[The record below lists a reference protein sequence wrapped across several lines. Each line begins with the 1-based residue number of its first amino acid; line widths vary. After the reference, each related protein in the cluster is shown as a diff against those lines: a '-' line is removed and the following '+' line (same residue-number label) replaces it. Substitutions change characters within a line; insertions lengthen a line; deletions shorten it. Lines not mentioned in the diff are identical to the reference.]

1 MKSGILAG
9 MLLATVMAGPAFAQG
24 APIKLANVAELSG
37 GGATVGTNWKNGI
50 DLAIEEINAKGGVLG
65 RKLEVT
71 HADSQSNPGV
81 ARAQV
86 QKALDGEPYVLLGP
100 GYSGSVKVTAPLAA
114 EAGIAQ
120 IMGGEAAELTQA
132 GNKFLFRT
140 SFGQQSSMPKVAK
153 YINDEVKA
161 KSVAIVWVNN
171 DFGRGGRDVIT
182 KEFGKYGIKVA
193 ADLSTEA
200 GQADF
205 AADVSKIK
213 AAAPDAVFVYLNEE
227 ESARILKELKRQAVT
242 VPLVGET
249 TLIGQK
255 VVELAGD
262 AANGAR
268 GHVGLTTDAPV
279 DLIKAFRDKFSK
291 KYNYVPDHNGL
302 KGLSRDLHDQG
313 HHRKD
318 GQGRFEGVRRQS
330 SRPHHQ
336 GGQRA
341 GHPDGCDLRRE
352 RRHRSPGF
360 PGRDRRWQ
368 AGHQEGAAEAELEH
382 DPEKCEAVFP
392 SRDQTRQSVDD
403 AELMLTY

>member
-1 MKSGILAG
+1 MEMRSRIFAG
-9 MLLATVMAGPAFAQG
+9 LLLATVAAGAAFAQSAG
-24 APIKLANVAELSG
+24 PIKLANVAELSG
-37 GGATVGTNWKNGI
+37 GGATVGNNWKNGI
-50 DLAIEEINAKGGVLG
+50 DLAIEEINAKGGLLG

-86 QKALDGEPYVLLGP
+86 QKALDNEPYVLLGP
-100 GYSGSVKVTAPLAA
+100 GYSGSVKVTSPLAA
-114 EAGIAQ
+114 EAGISQ
-120 IMGGEAAELTQA
+120 IMGGEAAELTQS

-153 YINDEVKA
+153 YINDELKA

-171 DFGRGGRDVIT
+171 DFGKGGRDVIT
-182 KEFGKYGIKVA
+182 KEFAKYGIKVA
-193 ADLSTEA
+193 ADISTEA

-213 AAAPDAVFVYLNEE
+213 AAAPDAVFVYVNEE
-227 ESARILKELKRQAVT
+227 ESARMLKELKRQSIS

-249 TLIGQK
+249 TLVGQK

-279 DLIKAFRDKFSK
+279 DLVKAFREKFVK

-302 KGLSRDLHDQG
+302 KGYLAIYMIKATTEKMGKVDPKAFADTLHGLTIKAANEPGILMDVTFDEKGDIDRQG
-313 HHRKD
+313 
-318 GQGRFEGVRRQS
+318 FLVEIVEGKQVVKQVL
-330 SRPHHQ
+330 PK
-336 GGQRA
+336 
-341 GHPDGCDLRRE
+341 L
-352 RRHRSPGF
+352 
-360 PGRDRRWQ
+360 
-368 AGHQEGAAEAELEH
+368 
-382 DPEKCEAVFP
+382 K
-392 SRDQTRQSVDD
+392 
-403 AELMLTY
+403 

>member
-1 MKSGILAG
+1 MKSIILAG
-9 MLLATVMAGPAFAQG
+9 LCSAVLLSGAAYAQSG
-24 APIKLANVAELSG
+24 APIKIANVAELSG
-37 GGATVGTNWKNGI
+37 GGATVGNNWKNGI
-50 DLAIEEINAKGGVLG
+50 DLAVEEINAKGGILG
-65 RKLEVT
+65 RKIEVS

-86 QKALDGEPYVLLGP
+86 QKALDNEPYVLLGP

-153 YINDEVKA
+153 YINDELKA
-161 KSVAIVWVNN
+161 KSVAVVWVNN
-171 DFGRGGRDVIT
+171 DFGRGGRDVVT
-182 KEFGKYGIKVA
+182 KEFNRLGIKVA

-213 AAAPDAVFVYLNEE
+213 AAAPDAVFIYVNEE
-227 ESARILKELKRQAVT
+227 ESARILKEIKRQGVT
-242 VPLVGET
+242 APLIGET
-249 TLIGQK
+249 TLVGQK
-255 VVELAGD
+255 VIELAGD

-279 DLIKAFRDKFSK
+279 EAVKAFRDRFVK

-302 KGLSRDLHDQG
+302 KGYLAIYMVKATTEKMGKVDSKGFADALHGFTIKTSAEPNILMDVTFDQNG
-313 HHRKD
+313 DIDR
-318 GQGRFEGVRRQS
+318 QGFLVEVVEGKQVVKQVL
-330 SRPHHQ
+330 PK
-336 GGQRA
+336 
-341 GHPDGCDLRRE
+341 LN
-352 RRHRSPGF
+352 
-360 PGRDRRWQ
+360 
-368 AGHQEGAAEAELEH
+368 
-382 DPEKCEAVFP
+382 
-392 SRDQTRQSVDD
+392 
-403 AELMLTY
+403 

>member
-9 MLLATVMAGPAFAQG
+9 LLLATVSAAAAFGQG
-24 APIKLANVAELSG
+24 APIKIANVAELSG
-37 GGATVGTNWKNGI
+37 GGATVGNNWKNGI
-50 DLAIEEINAKGGVLG
+50 DLAVEEINAKGGILG
-65 RKLEVT
+65 RKIEVS
-71 HADSQSNPGV
+71 HADSQSNPGT

-86 QKALDGEPYVLLGP
+86 QKALDAEPYVLLGP

-153 YINDEVKA
+153 YINDELKA

-171 DFGRGGRDVIT
+171 DFGRGGRDSISR
-182 KEFGKYGIKVA
+182 EFAKYGIKVV

-213 AAAPDAVFVYLNEE
+213 AAAADAAFIYLNEE
-227 ESARILKELKRQAVT
+227 ESARILKELKRQSVT
-242 VPLVGET
+242 IPLIGET
-249 TLIGQK
+249 TLVGQK

-279 DLIKAFRDKFSK
+279 DLVKAFRERFVK

-302 KGLSRDLHDQG
+302 KGYLAIYMVKATTEKMGKVDPKAFADTLHGLTIKAADEPGILMDVTFDQNG
-313 HHRKD
+313 DIDRQGFLVEVVD
-318 GQGRFEGVRRQS
+318 GKQVVKQVL
-330 SRPHHQ
+330 PKQ
-336 GGQRA
+336 
-341 GHPDGCDLRRE
+341 
-352 RRHRSPGF
+352 
-360 PGRDRRWQ
+360 
-368 AGHQEGAAEAELEH
+368 
-382 DPEKCEAVFP
+382 K
-392 SRDQTRQSVDD
+392 
-403 AELMLTY
+403 

>member
-1 MKSGILAG
+1 MKPVILAG
-9 MLLATVMAGPAFAQG
+9 VLFGTLLAGAAFAQSA
-24 APIKLANVAELSG
+24 APIKLADVAEFSG

-50 DLAIEEINAKGGVLG
+50 DLAVEEINAKGGVLG
-65 RKLEVT
+65 HRLEVT

-114 EAGIAQ
+114 EAGVAQ

-153 YINDEVKA
+153 YIHDDVKA
-161 KSVAIVWVNN
+161 KSVVVVWVNN
-171 DFGRGGRDVIT
+171 DFGKGGRDVIT
-182 KEFGKYGIKVA
+182 KEFGRLGVKIT
-193 ADLSTEA
+193 ADISTEA

-205 AADVSKIK
+205 AADVARIK
-213 AAAPDAVFVYLNEE
+213 AAAPDAVFIYLNEE
-227 ESARILKELKRQAVT
+227 ESARILRELKRQGVT
-242 VPLVGET
+242 VPLIGET

-279 DLIKAFRDKFSK
+279 ELVKAFKENFVK
-291 KYNYVPDHNGL
+291 KYNYVPDHNGI
-302 KGLSRDLHDQG
+302 KGYLAIYMIKATTEKMGKIDPKAFADTLHGLTIKAADQPG
-313 HHRKD
+313 ILMDATFDQNGDIDR
-318 GQGRFEGVRRQS
+318 QGFLVEIVNGKQVIKQVL
-330 SRPHHQ
+330 PK
-336 GGQRA
+336 
-341 GHPDGCDLRRE
+341 LN
-352 RRHRSPGF
+352 
-360 PGRDRRWQ
+360 
-368 AGHQEGAAEAELEH
+368 
-382 DPEKCEAVFP
+382 
-392 SRDQTRQSVDD
+392 
-403 AELMLTY
+403 

>member
-1 MKSGILAG
+1 MRSIILAG
-9 MLLATVMAGPAFAQG
+9 LCSAVLLSGAAYAQSG
-24 APIKLANVAELSG
+24 APIKIANVAELSG

-50 DLAIEEINAKGGVLG
+50 DLAVEEINAKGGILG
-65 RKLEVT
+65 RKIEVS

-86 QKALDGEPYVLLGP
+86 QKALDAEPYVLLGP

-114 EAGIAQ
+114 EAGITQ

-153 YINDEVKA
+153 YINDEIKA
-161 KSVAIVWVNN
+161 KSVAVVWVNN

-182 KEFGKYGIKVA
+182 KEFNRLGIKVA

-213 AAAPDAVFVYLNEE
+213 AVAPDAVFIYVNEE
-227 ESARILKELKRQAVT
+227 ESARILKEIKRQGVT
-242 VPLVGET
+242 APLIGET
-249 TLIGQK
+249 TLVGQK
-255 VVELAGD
+255 VIELAGD

-279 DLIKAFRDKFSK
+279 EAIKAFRDRFVK

-302 KGLSRDLHDQG
+302 KGYLAIYMVKATTEKMGKVDSKAFADTLHGLTIKTSAEPNILMDVTFDQNG
-313 HHRKD
+313 DIDR
-318 GQGRFEGVRRQS
+318 QGFLVEVVEGKQVVKQVL
-330 SRPHHQ
+330 PK
-336 GGQRA
+336 
-341 GHPDGCDLRRE
+341 LN
-352 RRHRSPGF
+352 
-360 PGRDRRWQ
+360 
-368 AGHQEGAAEAELEH
+368 
-382 DPEKCEAVFP
+382 
-392 SRDQTRQSVDD
+392 
-403 AELMLTY
+403 

>member
-1 MKSGILAG
+1 MINRTVTGGNRMKPGILKQGILASA
-9 MLLATVMAGPAFAQG
+9 LLATVLTGAAFAQSG

-114 EAGIAQ
+114 EV
-120 IMGGEAAELTQA
+120 TQS

-153 YINDEVKA
+153 YINDELKA

-171 DFGRGGRDVIT
+171 DFGKGGRDVIT
-182 KEFGKYGIKVA
+182 KEFGRLGIKVA
-193 ADLSTEA
+193 ADVSTEA

-213 AAAPDAVFVYLNEE
+213 AAAPDAVFIYVNEE
-227 ESARILKELKRQAVT
+227 ESARILKELKRQSVT
-242 VPLVGET
+242 VPLIGET

-262 AANGAR
+262 AANGAH
-268 GHVGLTTDAPV
+268 GHVGLTTDAPI
-279 DLIKAFRDKFSK
+279 DLIKAFREKFVK
-291 KYNYVPDHNGL
+291 KYNYVPDHNGI
-302 KGLSRDLHDQG
+302 KGYLAIYMIKATTEKMGKVDAKAFADNLHGLTIKAANEPGILMDVTFDQKG
-313 HHRKD
+313 DIDR
-318 GQGRFEGVRRQS
+318 QGFLVEIVEGKQVIKQVL
-330 SRPHHQ
+330 PK
-336 GGQRA
+336 
-341 GHPDGCDLRRE
+341 LN
-352 RRHRSPGF
+352 
-360 PGRDRRWQ
+360 
-368 AGHQEGAAEAELEH
+368 
-382 DPEKCEAVFP
+382 
-392 SRDQTRQSVDD
+392 
-403 AELMLTY
+403 

>member
-1 MKSGILAG
+1 MKPMKPMILAG
-9 MLLATVMAGPAFAQG
+9 VLFGSYLAGAAFAQSAG
-24 APIKLANVAELSG
+24 PIKLADVAELSG

-50 DLAIEEINAKGGVLG
+50 DLALEEINAKGGVLG

-153 YINDEVKA
+153 YINDELKA

-171 DFGRGGRDVIT
+171 DFGKGGRDAIT
-182 KEFGKYGIKVA
+182 REFGRLGIKVA
-193 ADLSTEA
+193 ADISTEA
-200 GQADF
+200 GQVDF
-205 AADVSKIK
+205 AADVSKVK
-213 AAAPDAVFVYLNEE
+213 AAAPDAVFIYLNEE
-227 ESARILKELKRQAVT
+227 ESARILKELKRQSVT
-242 VPLVGET
+242 TPLVGET

-279 DLIKAFRDKFSK
+279 ELIKSFREKFVK
-291 KYNYVPDHNGL
+291 KYNYVPDHNGI
-302 KGLSRDLHDQG
+302 KGYLAVYMIKAATEKMGKFDSRAFADTLHGLTIKAANEPGILMDVTFDQNG
-313 HHRKD
+313 DVDRQGFLVEIVD
-318 GQGRFEGVRRQS
+318 GKQVIKQVL
-330 SRPHHQ
+330 PK
-336 GGQRA
+336 
-341 GHPDGCDLRRE
+341 LN
-352 RRHRSPGF
+352 
-360 PGRDRRWQ
+360 
-368 AGHQEGAAEAELEH
+368 
-382 DPEKCEAVFP
+382 
-392 SRDQTRQSVDD
+392 
-403 AELMLTY
+403 

>member
-1 MKSGILAG
+1 MRSIILAG
-9 MLLATVMAGPAFAQG
+9 LCSAALMSGAAFAQSG
-24 APIKLANVAELSG
+24 APIKIANVAELSG
-37 GGATVGTNWKNGI
+37 GGATVGNNWKNGI
-50 DLAIEEINAKGGVLG
+50 DLAVEEINAKGGILG
-65 RKLEVT
+65 RKIEVS

-114 EAGIAQ
+114 EAGITQ
-120 IMGGEAAELTQA
+120 IMGGEAAELTLA

-153 YINDEVKA
+153 YVNDELKA
-161 KSVAIVWVNN
+161 KSVAVVWVNN

-182 KEFGKYGIKVA
+182 KEFNRLGIKVA

-213 AAAPDAVFVYLNEE
+213 AAAPDAVFIYVNEE
-227 ESARILKELKRQAVT
+227 ESARILKEIKRQGVT
-242 VPLVGET
+242 APLIGET
-249 TLIGQK
+249 TLVGQK
-255 VVELAGD
+255 VIELAGD

-279 DLIKAFRDKFSK
+279 EAIKAFRDRFVK

-302 KGLSRDLHDQG
+302 KGYLAIYMVKATTEKMGKVDSKAFADTLHGLTIKTSTEPNILMDVTFDQNG
-313 HHRKD
+313 DIDR
-318 GQGRFEGVRRQS
+318 QGFLVEVVEGKQVVKQVL
-330 SRPHHQ
+330 PK
-336 GGQRA
+336 
-341 GHPDGCDLRRE
+341 LN
-352 RRHRSPGF
+352 
-360 PGRDRRWQ
+360 
-368 AGHQEGAAEAELEH
+368 
-382 DPEKCEAVFP
+382 
-392 SRDQTRQSVDD
+392 
-403 AELMLTY
+403 

>member
-1 MKSGILAG
+1 MKPMILAG
-9 MLLATVMAGPAFAQG
+9 ALLGTLLTGAAVAQSAG
-24 APIKLANVAELSG
+24 PIKLADVAELSG

-50 DLAIEEINAKGGVLG
+50 DLAIEEINAKGGILG

-114 EAGIAQ
+114 EAGVTQ
-120 IMGGEAAELTQA
+120 IMGGEAAELTQG

-153 YINDEVKA
+153 YVNDELKA
-161 KSVAIVWVNN
+161 KSVVIVWVNN
-171 DFGRGGRDVIT
+171 DFGRGGRDVVT
-182 KEFGKYGIKVA
+182 REFGRLGIKVA
-193 ADLSTEA
+193 ADISTEA

-213 AAAPDAVFVYLNEE
+213 AAAPDAVFIYVNEE
-227 ESARILKELKRQAVT
+227 ESARILKELKRQSVAI
-242 VPLVGET
+242 PLVGET

-279 DLIKAFRDKFSK
+279 DLVKAFRERFVK
-291 KYNYVPDHNGL
+291 KYSYVPDHNGI
-302 KGLSRDLHDQG
+302 KGYLAIYMIKATTEKMGKVDPKAFADNLHGLTIKAASEPGILMDVTFDQNG
-313 HHRKD
+313 DIDRQGFLVEIVD
-318 GQGRFEGVRRQS
+318 GKQVIKKVL
-330 SRPHHQ
+330 PK
-336 GGQRA
+336 
-341 GHPDGCDLRRE
+341 LN
-352 RRHRSPGF
+352 
-360 PGRDRRWQ
+360 
-368 AGHQEGAAEAELEH
+368 
-382 DPEKCEAVFP
+382 
-392 SRDQTRQSVDD
+392 
-403 AELMLTY
+403 

>member
-1 MKSGILAG
+1 MKRMIFSSLVIGGVALASGLTA
-9 MLLATVMAGPAFAQG
+9 AAFAQSA
-24 APIKLANVAELSG
+24 APIKLADVAELSG

-50 DLAIEEINAKGGVLG
+50 DLAVAEINAKGGILG
-65 RKLEVT
+65 HKIEVT

-86 QKALDGEPYVLLGP
+86 QKALDSEPYVLLGP

-114 EAGIAQ
+114 EAGITE

-140 SFGQQSSMPKVAK
+140 SFGQQSTMPKVAK
-153 YINDEVKA
+153 YIADDLKA
-161 KSVAIVWVNN
+161 KTVAVVWVNN
-171 DFGRGGRDVIT
+171 DFGKGGRDVIIQ
-182 KEFGKYGIKVA
+182 EFGKLGVKVV

-205 AADVSKIK
+205 AADVAKLK
-213 AAAPDAVFVYLNEE
+213 AASPDAAFIYLNEE
-227 ESARILKELKRQAVT
+227 ESARILKELKRQGVS

-255 VVELAGD
+255 VIELAGD

-279 DLIKAFRDKFSK
+279 PAVKAFRDRFVK

-302 KGLSRDLHDQG
+302 KGYLAIYMIKAVTDKMGKVDPKNFANTLHGMTIKAADEPGILMDVTFDQNG
-313 HHRKD
+313 DIDR
-318 GQGRFEGVRRQS
+318 EGFLVEVVNGKQVVKQVL
-330 SRPHHQ
+330 PKLH
-336 GGQRA
+336 
-341 GHPDGCDLRRE
+341 
-352 RRHRSPGF
+352 
-360 PGRDRRWQ
+360 
-368 AGHQEGAAEAELEH
+368 
-382 DPEKCEAVFP
+382 
-392 SRDQTRQSVDD
+392 
-403 AELMLTY
+403 

>member
-1 MKSGILAG
+1 MRSIVLAG
-9 MLLATVMAGPAFAQG
+9 LCSAVLLSGAAYAQSG
-24 APIKLANVAELSG
+24 APIKIANVAELSG
-37 GGATVGTNWKNGI
+37 GGATVGNNWKNGI
-50 DLAIEEINAKGGVLG
+50 DLAVEEINAKGGILG
-65 RKLEVT
+65 RKIEVS

-114 EAGIAQ
+114 EAGITQ

-153 YINDEVKA
+153 YINDELKA
-161 KSVAIVWVNN
+161 KSVAVVWVNN

-182 KEFGKYGIKVA
+182 KEFNRLGIKVA

-213 AAAPDAVFVYLNEE
+213 AAAPDAVFIYIYVNEE
-227 ESARILKELKRQAVT
+227 ESARILKEIKRQGVT
-242 VPLVGET
+242 APLIGET
-249 TLIGQK
+249 TLVGQK
-255 VVELAGD
+255 VIELAGD

-279 DLIKAFRDKFSK
+279 EAVKAFRDRFVK

-302 KGLSRDLHDQG
+302 KGYLAIYMVKATTEKMGKVDSKAFADTLHGLTIKTSTEPNILMDVTFDQNG
-313 HHRKD
+313 DIDR
-318 GQGRFEGVRRQS
+318 QGFLVEVVEGKQVVKQVL
-330 SRPHHQ
+330 PK
-336 GGQRA
+336 
-341 GHPDGCDLRRE
+341 LN
-352 RRHRSPGF
+352 
-360 PGRDRRWQ
+360 
-368 AGHQEGAAEAELEH
+368 
-382 DPEKCEAVFP
+382 
-392 SRDQTRQSVDD
+392 
-403 AELMLTY
+403 

>member
-9 MLLATVMAGPAFAQG
+9 MLLATVIAGPVFGQG

-50 DLAIEEINAKGGVLG
+50 DLAIEEINSKGGVLG
-65 RKLEVT
+65 RKLEVS

-86 QKALDGEPYVLLGP
+86 QKALDTEPYVLLGP

-114 EAGIAQ
+114 EAGITQ

-153 YINDEVKA
+153 YINDELKA

-171 DFGRGGRDVIT
+171 DFGKGGRDVIS
-182 KEFGKYGIKVA
+182 KEFAKYNIKVA
-193 ADLSTEA
+193 ADISTEA

-213 AAAPDAVFVYLNEE
+213 AAAPDAVFVYVNEE
-227 ESARILKELKRQAVT
+227 ESARMLKELKRQAVT
-242 VPLVGET
+242 VPLMGET
-249 TLIGQK
+249 TLVGQK

-279 DLIKAFRDKFSK
+279 DLVKVFREKFSK

-302 KGLSRDLHDQG
+302 KGYLAIYMIKATTEKMGKVDAKAFADNLHGLTIKAANEPGILMDVTFDEKGDIDRQG
-313 HHRKD
+313 
-318 GQGRFEGVRRQS
+318 FLVEIVEGKQVIKKVL
-330 SRPHHQ
+330 PK
-336 GGQRA
+336 
-341 GHPDGCDLRRE
+341 LN
-352 RRHRSPGF
+352 
-360 PGRDRRWQ
+360 
-368 AGHQEGAAEAELEH
+368 
-382 DPEKCEAVFP
+382 
-392 SRDQTRQSVDD
+392 
-403 AELMLTY
+403 

>member
-1 MKSGILAG
+1 MKRMIYSSLVIAGVALA
-9 MLLATVMAGPAFAQG
+9 AGLTTAAFAQSA
-24 APIKLANVAELSG
+24 APIKLADVAELSG

-50 DLAIEEINAKGGVLG
+50 DLAVAEINAKGGILG
-65 RKLEVT
+65 HKIEVT

-86 QKALDGEPYVLLGP
+86 QKALDSEPYVLLGP

-114 EAGIAQ
+114 EAGITE

-140 SFGQQSSMPKVAK
+140 SFGQQSTMPKVAK
-153 YINDEVKA
+153 YIADDLKA
-161 KSVAIVWVNN
+161 KTVAVVWVNN
-171 DFGRGGRDVIT
+171 DFGKGGRDVIIQ
-182 KEFGKYGIKVA
+182 EFGKLGVKVV

-205 AADVSKIK
+205 AADVAKLK
-213 AAAPDAVFVYLNEE
+213 AASPDAAFIYLNEE
-227 ESARILKELKRQAVT
+227 ESARILKELKRQGVS

-255 VVELAGD
+255 VIELAGD

-279 DLIKAFRDKFSK
+279 PAVKAFRDRFVK

-302 KGLSRDLHDQG
+302 KGYLAIYMIKAVTEKMGKVDPKGFADALHGMTIKASEQPGILMDVTFDKNGDIDRQG
-313 HHRKD
+313 FLVEVVNGK
-318 GQGRFEGVRRQS
+318 QVVKQVL
-330 SRPHHQ
+330 PK
-336 GGQRA
+336 
-341 GHPDGCDLRRE
+341 LN
-352 RRHRSPGF
+352 
-360 PGRDRRWQ
+360 
-368 AGHQEGAAEAELEH
+368 
-382 DPEKCEAVFP
+382 
-392 SRDQTRQSVDD
+392 
-403 AELMLTY
+403 